1 MEVPVRRILLGQ
13 PAELA
18 ANPGA
23 MRNPKAI
30 NYFVRMAAQLNAPS

>member
-13 PAELA
+13 PAEQA

-23 MRNPKAI
+23 MRNPETIA
-30 NYFVRMAAQLNAPS
+30 YFVELAGQL